1 MTTTTYSNMT
11 SNMDWRYNTL
21 WFEQMELGKIYVENF
36 KEKTTYD
43 NENKIEKAEY
53 AFLDHLNNEKNP
65 ILNLLPTEKI
75 LYLDL
80 TWANIK
86 SFECLHNFTA
96 LKRLETHYC
105 LKLETD
111 SGLSRFSETLEFLHI
126 NQSKKLIFSEQL
138 LQLKKLKV
146 LCLNNCA
153 PIESLDFLKHFPQ
166 LIDFRFVDT
175 NVLDGNL
182 NPILDHPSIRTVG
195 FLDKKHY
202 NNKSDKLQ
210 LELDCKF
217 ENEYK
222 TKVYKGEFMT
232 YRYDYD

>member
-1 MTTTTYSNMT
+1 MT
-11 SNMDWRYNTL
+11 SKMDWRYNTL
-21 WFEQMELGKIYVENF
+21 WFEQIESGKIYVENF

-43 NENKIEKAEY
+43 NVNKIEKAEY
-53 AFLDHLNNEKNP
+53 AFLSQMNYEKNP
-65 ILNLLPTEKI
+65 ILDLLPADKI

-86 SFECLHNFTA
+86 NFQCLQNFTA

-111 SGLSRFSETLEFLHI
+111 TGLSRFSDSMEFLHI
-126 NQSKKLIFSEQL
+126 NQSKKFTFSDQL

-146 LCLNNCA
+146 LCLNTCA
-153 PIESLDFLKHFPQ
+153 PMESLGFLKHFPQ

-182 NPILDHPSIRTVG
+182 SPILDHPTIRTVG

-202 NNKSDKLQ
+202 NYKSDKLK
-210 LELDCKF
+210 LELESKF
-217 ENEYK
+217 DSEYK
-222 TKVYKGEFMT
+222 TKAYKGEFMT